1 MHYFYSIKHVCFNPK
16 FIHLHAMCNIYY
28 ATKFLSSDKC
38 SFMTCDN
45 HTLFF
50 SYCTTGSHVFF
61 CIRSPGMSVF
71 FFVWTVAIRT
81 FTCAF
86 FCRLIMSTK
95 QNFINVLYHSSLGTG
110 VWNYIRRSEGS
121 INSSVILVHIELKA
135 HIGLNSLGLVQN
147 RFHHYLIK
155 K

>member
-1 MHYFYSIKHVCFNPK
+1 MFVSTLNLYTYMQCAIFIMQLNFCPVINVHLWHVTIIHYFFRIVQ
-16 FIHLHAMCNIYY
+16 LEVM
-28 ATKFLSSDKC
+28 
-38 SFMTCDN
+38 
-45 HTLFF
+45 FF
-50 SYCTTGSHVFF
+50 SVLEVPECLY
-61 CIRSPGMSVF
+61 F
-71 FFVWTVAIRT
+71 FFVWTVAIRA

-86 FCRLIMSTK
+86 FCCLIMSTK

-147 RFHHYLIK
+147 RYHHYLIK